1 MNGEKRTS
9 RPVPRNNAASRRRG
23 SQISPNRWIGTGLVS
38 GHIIFAKVYSHIPR
52 SSKLSSFGRIQRT
65 FYVKLLCSYNFLKLY
80 VLFHNFLKLYVLFR
94 NFINL
99 WQCATSSCPMQK
111 ISRPIENMNFR
122 FSDISPYFSFSR
134 FHKSNSAVALYF
146 WAKTKHFCLK

>member
-80 VLFHNFLKLYVLFR
+80 VLFR

-122 FSDISPYFSFSR
+122 FSDISSYFSIFSR